1 MAPCI
6 ISMAGGKATRRAA
19 LGALTASLAAPHVA
33 RAKAQRLRWRMVTSW
48 PKGRT
53 GPGVSAKR
61 IAERIT
67 QMSGGRIEIS
77 VFGADEIVPAFAVFD
92 AVANGSVEL
101 GHTAALYWG
110 GKMPAAP
117 LFTTFPFGLGPVEHQ
132 AWIDLRG
139 GQALWDELY
148 APHGL
153 CGLLAGNTGPSM
165 GGFFRRKLTGPQ
177 DLKGLR
183 IRVSGH
189 GGKIY
194 ARLGATPVAVAPA
207 DLVPAF
213 EKGVVDA
220 VEFLGPSNDLE
231 TGLPRLAPF
240 YYAPGFNKP
249 NGASEL
255 LIPLKL
261 WTALDADLRAIVE
274 TACRAEHSAG
284 LADAA
289 NENADALRKI
299 LTEHDVT
306 VEAVPPSILQAAASA
321 AAALLKEIA
330 DSSGL
335 AGRIVASYAAAR
347 SASAPWSAL
356 SADMAR
362 VVARSAPAR

>member
-1 MAPCI
+1 M
-6 ISMAGGKATRRAA
+6 SGGEATRRAA
-19 LGALTASLAAPHVA
+19 LGALTSGLAAPHVA
-33 RAKAQRLRWRMVTSW
+33 RAEAQKLRWRMVTSW

-77 VFGADEIVPAFAVFD
+77 VFGAGEIVPAFAVFD

-132 AWIDLRG
+132 AWIELRG

-153 CGLLAGNTGPSM
+153 RGLLAGNTGPSM
-165 GGFFRRKLTGPQ
+165 GGFFRRRIEAPE

-189 GGKIY
+189 GGEIY

-207 DLVPAF
+207 DLTPAF

-231 TGLPRLAPF
+231 LGLPRLAPF
-240 YYAPGFNKP
+240 YFAPGFNKP

-255 LIPLKL
+255 LMPLKL
-261 WTALDADLRAIVE
+261 WDALPDDLRRIVE

-289 NENADALRKI
+289 NENATALAQI
-299 LTEHDVT
+299 LAQHAVT
-306 VEAVPPSILQAAASA
+306 VETFPAPVLQAAAEAARDLTRAIAATSDLARRIVESYESA
-321 AAALLKEIA
+321 AKALRPWAGL
-330 DSSGL
+330 SSHMAGL
-335 AGRIVASYAAAR
+335 VARAAAR
-347 SASAPWSAL
+347 
-356 SADMAR
+356 
-362 VVARSAPAR
+362 